1 MRQTLSRLRLPLFVA
16 FEIVSFAW
24 TAFTFVFA
32 FAPTTTDAR
41 LSIWYPLIGFVIFA
55 LLVSFHI
62 FGLERR
68 FTPRMDI
75 VFGDN
80 GSFIHASERD
90 SGPHTLYRVGIQNLG
105 GKTIEDVK
113 VSLEKLEPQGI
124 AFGPIRL
131 MFMHERTIGLETRQN
146 LHPGDGPSL
155 FVDVIQ
161 MDDIYV
167 EVGTRQMY
175 MCYAITGVPMNL
187 EPRQY
192 RLTLLAEGQDVPS
205 VRRVFIV
212 DFDDIG
218 KLLFRTEDD

>member
-1 MRQTLSRLRLPLFVA
+1 
-16 FEIVSFAW
+16 
-24 TAFTFVFA
+24 
-32 FAPTTTDAR
+32 
-41 LSIWYPLIGFVIFA
+41 
-55 LLVSFHI
+55 
-62 FGLERR
+62 
-68 FTPRMDI
+68 
-75 VFGDN
+75 
-80 GSFIHASERD
+80 
-90 SGPHTLYRVGIQNLG
+90 
-105 GKTIEDVK
+105 
-113 VSLEKLEPQGI
+113 
-124 AFGPIRL
+124 
-131 MFMHERTIGLETRQN
+131 
-146 LHPGDGPSL
+146 
-155 FVDVIQ
+155 